1 MTRVYLDL
9 CCFNRPFD
17 DQSQLIIRLQTE
29 AKLAIQ
35 EDIQNGLRSL
45 VWSAILDL
53 ENSANPDPQRREAI
67 SAWFTLAAIDIEA
80 TSVVE
85 QTAESL
91 TKIGLKAMDAL
102 HVASALEGQA
112 DFFLTTDRAVIR
124 KLKSDHRIRVM
135 DPVDFIRDLREDQDE
150 D

>member
-1 MTRVYLDL
+1 MVKLYLDL

>member
-1 MTRVYLDL
+1 MPRIYLDL

-35 EDIQNGLRSL
+35 ESIQKGHHSL

-67 SAWFTLAAIDIEA
+67 AAWFTVAAIDIEA
-80 TSVVE
+80 TSAVE

-102 HVASALEGQA
+102 HVASALEGEA
-112 DFFLTTDRAVIR
+112 DFFLTTDRAIVR
-124 KLKSDHRIRVM
+124 KLKPEKRIRVM
-135 DPVDFIRDLREDQDE
+135 DPIDFIRERERDQDE